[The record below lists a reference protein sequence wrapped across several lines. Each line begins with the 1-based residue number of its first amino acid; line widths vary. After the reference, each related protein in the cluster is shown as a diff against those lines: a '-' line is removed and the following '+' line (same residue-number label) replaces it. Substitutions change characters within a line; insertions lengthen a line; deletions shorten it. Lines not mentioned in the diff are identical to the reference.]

1 MTPYI
6 KWGAANEVAVRV
18 DDSTQ
23 PDTRWYSGAG
33 IYRHVWLHLLDA
45 VHVGHWG
52 TFVRTP
58 KVNAAEA
65 RVELETA
72 VENDGE
78 DDVHAT
84 VVSQVVAADGRVVL
98 EQAAR
103 HPVAGGDMHT
113 FRQRLW
119 LTEPHLWSVDDPY
132 LYQIHTVVKKGDVVV
147 DDYDTPLGVR
157 EISFDVDDGFSLNG
171 EQVKINGVCIHH
183 DGGCV
188 GAAVPERVWERRLQL
203 LKEMGCNGIRSS
215 HYPPAREFLD
225 LCDRLGFLV
234 MDEAFDEWAMGKV
247 YYGYHEYFDEWA
259 LDDLVSMLHRDRNHP
274 SIVMWSVGNEIPE
287 QSQRQGAEILQ
298 ELVNVVHEEDPSRPV
313 TSACDNLAAPV
324 STTLEFA
331 ELLDVVGYNYADRW
345 GELRE
350 LVGYSVDH
358 LEFPDRAMI
367 GSENVSIPCIRGMY
381 APLPGEDWV
390 RPYFSSMLRAE
401 QLYRFTATHDYVAG
415 DFMWTGIDYLGE
427 SRWPSKNS
435 SSGVIDLCGFPKD
448 SFYFYQSQWTKT
460 PMVHLFP
467 HWNWAGREG
476 QVMRLICYTNCDSV
490 ELFVNGVSYGVKAY
504 SFPHPGLDGREWR
517 PEIDPIAYT
526 TNDLHLSWDVVYQ
539 PAPSRPWV

>member
-1 MTPYI
+1 M
-6 KWGAANEVAVRV
+6 
-18 DDSTQ
+18 
-23 PDTRWYSGAG
+23 
-33 IYRHVWLHLLDA
+33 
-45 VHVGHWG
+45 
-52 TFVRTP
+52 
-58 KVNAAEA
+58 
-65 RVELETA
+65 
-72 VENDGE
+72 
-78 DDVHAT
+78 
-84 VVSQVVAADGRVVL
+84 
-98 EQAAR
+98 
-103 HPVAGGDMHT
+103 
-113 FRQRLW
+113 
-119 LTEPHLWSVDDPY
+119 
-132 LYQIHTVVKKGDVVV
+132 
-147 DDYDTPLGVR
+147 R
-157 EISFDVDDGFSLNG
+157 EICFDVDKGFSLNG
-171 EQVKINGVCIHH
+171 QQVKINGVCIHH
-183 DGGCV
+183 DAGCV

-234 MDEAFDEWAMGKV
+234 MDEAFDEWALGKV

-274 SIVMWSVGNEIPE
+274 SIVLWSVGNEIPE
-287 QSQRQGAEILQ
+287 QSQREGAALLQ
-298 ELVNVVHEEDPSRPV
+298 ELVDTVHEEDPTRPV

-324 STTLEFA
+324 HTTLEFA
-331 ELLDVVGYNYADRW
+331 EALDVVGYNYADRW
-345 GELRE
+345 GKLRE

-367 GSENVSIPCIRGMY
+367 GSENVSIPCIRGKY
-381 APLPGEDWV
+381 TALEGEGWV
-390 RPYFSSMLRAE
+390 RPYYSSMLRAE
-401 QLYRFTATHDYVAG
+401 QLWRFTATHDYVAG

-427 SRWPSKNS
+427 ARWPSKNS
-435 SSGVIDLCGFPKD
+435 SSGVIDLCGFAKD

-476 QVMRLICYTNCDSV
+476 QVVKLVCYTNCDTV

-517 PEIDPIAYT
+517 PEIDAIDYT

-539 PAPSRPWV
+539 PGTLKAVGVKDGQVVCEEEIVTTGAPAALRLTVDRATIAADGRDVAHVVVEALDAAGRVVPDASDMVTFEVAGAGALIGVDNGDPRCHDDYKANHRALFSGKALAIVQATCAAGEIRVTAKAPGLQAAAVTVRTGA